1 MPVFW
6 RIQEVLSIVA
16 LALTIAGLIGLYRAY
31 RTIKRGE
38 VRLVRTHYR
47 LPNYSYADDYVLAWG
62 KAEKTRQAV
71 LQRAARKVAV
81 GR

>member
-1 MPVFW
+1 MPILW
-6 RIQEVLSIVA
+6 RTNEILTLVA
-16 LALTIAGLIGLYRAY
+16 LALTIAGLIGLYRVY

-71 LQRAARKVAV
+71 LQRAARKAAV